1 MATTIITSPDLFNLD
16 SLNTELRLPS
26 GTTAQRPSSPS
37 AGEWRF
43 NTSTNLIEMFDGSNW
58 YSIQD
63 EQIPPIPSEN
73 FNIVLYTGNGSTQSI
88 TGVGFQPDYVWI
100 KERSQAESHRWFD
113 STRGATQRLFSNST
127 SAQSTASDSLTSFDS
142 DGFSLGVSAGVN
154 ENSQSYVAWC
164 WKANGGTTSSNT
176 DGTIT
181 STAQVNKRGGF
192 SILTWTGTGAQ
203 GTIGHGLE
211 DTPDVIISKR
221 TDSTN
226 NWSVYHKDLGLS
238 HTSYPNWIY
247 LNLDAAEQNSGTAAN
262 HPYYQAPSSTVI
274 YQNTGTSENTNVNA
288 GQYISYCF
296 AEKTGY
302 SSFGSYTGN
311 GSDNGPIVNTGFE
324 VRWIMLKNTTG
335 THSWLIYDASRPGT
349 SVTGDLLYADTDQ
362 AENPLPP
369 RVSFLTNGFQIV
381 TSNTSHNASGQTY
394 IYMAFASDPSTA
406 PVLADSF
413 STSTWLGNS
422 GNQSLTGYGFRPNFV
437 WIKNLDQGDAHM
449 LFDSV
454 RMVENYINSN
464 LTSAQA
470 SSATSL
476 LSFDSDG
483 FTLGGDGRTNTGTI
497 NYSGW
502 AWKANS
508 IATINT
514 DGSVQAI
521 VNANTNTGFSIGR
534 HTAPSSEQNYT
545 IGHGLSQ
552 KPDMVLFKRIDAVGG
567 WYTWHKDLSQDD
579 YYLYLHDNFDE
590 AQLTQDTR
598 VWGQQAFTSTTI
610 SARSNYTVDVNSD
623 VIAYCFH
630 AVSGFSDFGVY
641 QGNGVSVGPTIT
653 IGFQPDFVLIK
664 NRTNTADWV
673 LYDSV
678 RGGTL
683 KVSPNTST
691 AEATVNGVNFLATGF
706 SINGTDG
713 ALNGGASDFYIY
725 AAFKIN

>member
-1 MATTIITSPDLFNLD
+1 MATTKITSPDLFNLD

-552 KPDMVLFKRIDAVGG
+552 KPDMVLFKRIDAAGG

>member
-113 STRGATQRLFSNST
+113 SSRGATQRLFSNST